1 MNYICKQQN
10 TQQQSSNKY
19 EQRLFS
25 ALLLAYAKIE
35 NSVYS
40 AKHIVGGNFACYVA
54 GVVDVLTQNGRD
66 ESSPLF
72 FSNTPDTAFS
82 FVPAVTYCL
91 TNDSPT
97 VAFIR
102 RCSAG
107 RVCCQAVQPY
117 RCRFSYTRSRRA
129 FPLICAAADRPA

>member
-1 MNYICKQQN
+1 LNYICKQQN

-54 GVVDVLTQNGRD
+54 GVVDVITQNGRD
-66 ESSPLF
+66 ESSPVIFLEYARHGVF
-72 FSNTPDTAFS
+72 F
-82 FVPAVTYCL
+82 
-91 TNDSPT
+91 
-97 VAFIR
+97 
-102 RCSAG
+102 CS
-107 RVCCQAVQPY
+107 CCNLL
-117 RCRFSYTRSRRA
+117 S
-129 FPLICAAADRPA
+129 DE

>member
-1 MNYICKQQN
+1 MQATKH
-10 TQQQSSNKY
+10 TATSSNKY

-66 ESSPLF
+66 ESSPVIFLEYARHGVFLLF
-72 FSNTPDTAFS
+72 
-82 FVPAVTYCL
+82 L
-91 TNDSPT
+91 
-97 VAFIR
+97 
-102 RCSAG
+102 
-107 RVCCQAVQPY
+107 
-117 RCRFSYTRSRRA
+117 
-129 FPLICAAADRPA
+129 L